1 MYFSN
6 PTNFAFLIG
15 GIAAIIV
22 SILIFSKDI
31 RAPLNILFAS
41 SQFFWGISLLFNA
54 LTFVF
59 TSVDQNAVHYFRD
72 ISTSS
77 GCVGAFLVFLTAFTM
92 YKGLHY
98 LKKWYFIIPIAI
110 VCIVDVFVG
119 AIFDHVVADDPVVGG
134 IKTTQAPWVMIFI
147 YGIPVVMII
156 LANIYFLLTKRE
168 VDEKIVKKRITLFV
182 IGFSL
187 VVLGVL
193 IYALY
198 GIAEQIFDLESPTL
212 EFISWIFASLSWGAA
227 PILMLIGF
235 YIGKASK
242 DSVEEIEIQ

>member
-22 SILIFSKDI
+22 SILIFTKDI

-168 VDEKIVKKRITLFV
+168 VYEKIVKKRITLFV

-187 VVLGVL
+187 IVLGVL

-198 GIAEQIFDLESPTL
+198 GIFVWNSRTNI
-212 EFISWIFASLSWGAA
+212 
-227 PILMLIGF
+227 
-235 YIGKASK
+235 
-242 DSVEEIEIQ
+242 

>member
-54 LTFVF
+54 LTFIF
-59 TSVDQNAVHYFRD
+59 TSEDQIAVHYFRD

-77 GCVGAFLVFLTAFTM
+77 GCVGAFLVFITAFTM
-92 YKGLHY
+92 YKGMHY
-98 LKKWYFIIPIAI
+98 LKKWYFIIPIII
-110 VCIVDVFVG
+110 VCTADVFVG
-119 AIFDHVVADDPVVGG
+119 AIFDYVVSDPDQGG
-134 IKTTQAPWVMIFI
+134 IKTTQKPWVMIFI
-147 YGIPVVMII
+147 YGIPVIMLI
-156 LANIYFLLTKRE
+156 LANIYFFLTKRE
-168 VDEKIVKKRITLFV
+168 VDETIVKKRITLFV

-187 VVLGVL
+187 VIFGVL

-198 GIAEQIFDLESPTL
+198 GIIEQVFDFSSSTV
-212 EFISWIFASLSWGAA
+212 EFIFWIIASLSWGSAS
-227 PILMLIGF
+227 ILMLIGF
-235 YIGKASK
+235 YIGKAGK